1 MNYWRRLM
9 TISSSVSLAARQLQA
24 LVVGVIVSM
33 VALTPVTVSAATLR
47 IATVSPEGSGW
58 TKVLRKSGK
67 EIEARTE
74 GRVKLKFFP
83 GGVMGDDKAV
93 MRKIRIGQ
101 LQGAVLT
108 TGPLIPFYNDI
119 QLFNLTTTFRNLDE
133 IDYVRER
140 LDGMLLEGL
149 EKNGFTAFGFAE
161 VGFAYAM
168 STTPGRSVSDARKQK
183 VWIPD
188 GDVAAAQAVEA
199 FGIRPVPLAITDVLA
214 GLQTGLINGV
224 AAPPIGAL
232 ALQWHTQ
239 LHHAIDLP
247 ILYIYGMLAIQNKAF
262 AKLSGADQAVLREVL
277 GAAVQEV
284 NATSRS
290 DHEQALAVLKKQ
302 GIEFMKP
309 NAAEEQEW
317 INYGEAAN
325 QDMVKEGLLSQKAYS
340 EVKRLLAEHRA
351 TLK

>member
-1 MNYWRRLM
+1 M
-9 TISSSVSLAARQLQA
+9 
-24 LVVGVIVSM
+24 
-33 VALTPVTVSAATLR
+33 
-47 IATVSPEGSGW
+47 
-58 TKVLRKSGK
+58 
-67 EIEARTE
+67 
-74 GRVKLKFFP
+74 
-83 GGVMGDDKAV
+83 
-93 MRKIRIGQ
+93 
-101 LQGAVLT
+101 LT
-108 TGPLIPFYNDI
+108 TGPLIPLYNDI

-133 IDYVRER
+133 IDYVRQR

-168 STTPGRSVSDARKQK
+168 STTPGRSVGDARKQK

-239 LHHAIDLP
+239 LKHAIDLP

-262 AKLSGADQAVLREVL
+262 AKISAADQAVLREVL

-284 NATSRS
+284 NASSRR
-290 DHEQALAVLKKQ
+290 DHEQALEVLKKQ
-302 GIEFMKP
+302 GIVFSKP
-309 NAAEEQEW
+309 NAEEEKEW
-317 INYGEAAN
+317 ISYGEAAN
-325 QDMVKEGLLSQKAYS
+325 EDMVKEGLLSREAYS
-340 EVKRLLAEHRA
+340 EVQRLLAEYRA
-351 TLK
+351 TQN

>member
-9 TISSSVSLAARQLQA
+9 TTFSTMGFGPVRKLSAGLLSVMLLVAAAGAQ
-24 LVVGVIVSM
+24 
-33 VALTPVTVSAATLR
+33 AATLR

-67 EIEARTE
+67 KIEARTE

-119 QLFNLTTTFRNLDE
+119 QLFNLIASFRNLDE
-133 IDYVRER
+133 IDYVRKN

-168 STTPGRSVSDARKQK
+168 STEPARSVADARKQK

-188 GDVAAAQAVEA
+188 GDIAAAQAIEA
-199 FGIRPVPLAITDVLA
+199 FGIRPVPLALTDVLA

-239 LHHAIDLP
+239 LRHAIDLP

-262 AKLSGADQAVLREVL
+262 AKVSDADQLVLREEL
-277 GAAVQEV
+277 GAAVREV
-284 NATSRS
+284 NASSRS

-302 GIEFMKP
+302 GIQFTKP
-309 NAAEEQEW
+309 NAAEEKEW
-317 INYGEAAN
+317 LSYGEAAN
-325 QDMVKEGLLSQKAYS
+325 QDMVKEGLLSQEAYT
-340 EVKRLLAEHRA
+340 EVQRLLAEYRA
-351 TLK
+351 KVN